1 MKLFGVLLTVLIL
14 LGAAVGG
21 VVGVLL
27 PKISSGL
34 ALGFLSSLFLAVVSA
49 SVVLEIDDMHV
60 VLELYNSI
68 FFFVELLLI
77 TLSHIPSIRSFTGDM
92 ENTQRPSC
100 PTECYLYVSML
111 QRLQQPN
118 GLKHFVPV
126 YVRPLRLDCPW
137 P

>member
-49 SVVLEIDDMHV
+49 SVALEIDDMHV
-60 VLELYNSI
+60 VLVL
-68 FFFVELLLI
+68 
-77 TLSHIPSIRSFTGDM
+77 
-92 ENTQRPSC
+92 
-100 PTECYLYVSML
+100 
-111 QRLQQPN
+111 
-118 GLKHFVPV
+118 
-126 YVRPLRLDCPW
+126 
-137 P
+137 